1 VDGQLP
7 GTGLIAMQ
15 KPTQIA
21 VMGFALLLAPASAAF
36 SDPTPPMVIP
46 HGQHDVTL
54 ATAGTYTLDPNH
66 VAVVARVSHMGFSV
80 SVFRFGKAAATLEWN
95 PAAIASSKLSA
106 TVETGSIETN
116 VPGFAEELQGDQ
128 YLKAAKY
135 PQASFVSTAFRQSDA
150 QHGKVDGK
158 FTLMGK
164 TVPVTFDVT
173 LIGAGPGFAGGP
185 VMGHVIGIHAET
197 AIHPQDF
204 GMSPFFDQPIAL
216 VIDTEFDNARK

>member
-1 VDGQLP
+1 
-7 GTGLIAMQ
+7 MKKQ
-15 KPTQIA
+15 KQIA
-21 VMGFALLLAPASAAF
+21 TLGLALSLGLASSAGADPAK
-36 SDPTPPMVIP
+36 PMVLP
-46 HGQHDVTL
+46 HGQHDATV

-66 VAVVARVSHMGFSV
+66 VAVVARVSHMGFSL
-80 SVFRFGKAAATLEWN
+80 SMFRFGKASATLEWN
-95 PAAIASSKLSA
+95 PSAIAKSKLSA

-135 PQASFVSTAFRQSDA
+135 PQATFVSTAFRPTDV
-150 QHGKVDGK
+150 QHGKVDGQ

-204 GMSPFFDQPIAL
+204 GMSPFFDQPIQL
-216 VIDTEFDNARK
+216 VIDTEFDNSGK